1 MDSLI
6 ALLRT
11 FTDDAQTLRVIVVAV
26 AAGIFVVFGLGIGFL
41 VVGLADP
48 VRRRVGKHA
57 STVQAERGRTLVWI
71 NTALGP
77 VSKYVLP
84 QSEIERTR
92 ITQKLVHA
100 GFRSAGAVQN
110 YYAIKILLLIT
121 LPAIVLV
128 VAQWIPDLNTRM
140 IALYAFS
147 AGTVGLLAPPYVLEK
162 MLKKRL
168 RKLRNGFPDALDMLV
183 VCVEAGLGLSQ
194 AIQRVADEL
203 SVSHLELA
211 QELSLVNAEIR
222 AGVDRMTAL
231 KNLSHRSGLDDI
243 RGLVSLLVQTL
254 RFGTSIAESLRI
266 YSEEF
271 RDKRMQRAEEQAAK
285 ISTKMV
291 FPLVVFMFPAF
302 FVVAVGPAV
311 IGLMSV
317 FGTGGVLLQ

>member
-1 MDSLI
+1 METLI
-6 ALLRT
+6 ALLQT
-11 FTDDAQTLRVIVVAV
+11 FTDDPETLRLIIVVV
-26 AAGIFVVFGLGIGFL
+26 AAGTFIVFGLGIGFL
-41 VVGLADP
+41 ALGLTDP
-48 VRRRVGKHA
+48 VRRRVGHGVTSA
-57 STVQAERGRTLVWI
+57 QTERGRTLVWI

-84 QSEIERTR
+84 QNEIERTR

-100 GFRSAGAVQN
+100 GFRSPSAVQSF
-110 YYAIKILLLIT
+110 YAIKVVLAIA
-121 LPAIVLV
+121 LPAIILV
-128 VAQWIPDLNTRM
+128 VSQWLPNLTTQM
-140 IALYAFS
+140 LVVYAFCGTA
-147 AGTVGLLAPPYVLEK
+147 AGMLVPSMVLDRMLLR
-162 MLKKRL
+162 RL

-203 SVSHLELA
+203 FVSHVELA

-222 AGVDRMTAL
+222 AGVDRVTAL

-254 RFGTSIAESLRI
+254 RFGTSIAESLRV

-271 RDKRMQRAEEQAAK
+271 RDKRMQRAEEKAAT
-285 ISTKMV
+285 IGTKMI
-291 FPLVVFMFPAF
+291 FPLVLFMFPAF

-311 IGLMSV
+311 IGLVTV
-317 FGTGGVLLQ
+317 FGNR